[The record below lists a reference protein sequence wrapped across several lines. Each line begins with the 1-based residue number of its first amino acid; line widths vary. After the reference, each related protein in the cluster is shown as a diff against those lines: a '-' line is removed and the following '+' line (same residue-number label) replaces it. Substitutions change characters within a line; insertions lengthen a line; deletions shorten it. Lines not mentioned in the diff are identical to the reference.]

1 MNAKSIVSLSLCTL
15 MVFQG
20 LVSCMH
26 RPSPGTGIESPRTS
40 LDRVA
45 VIELRD
51 RLRIEVEGGG
61 RPMTYSL
68 SSSASPA
75 SVTVDLPGFLRGSQP
90 ERLIIN
96 KGPVMELTAQDVS
109 MPKAGVQLTFAL
121 TGATEPDVHAEGTRL
136 FIDFPKS
143 HVSERVGHE
152 NASGQSNPGAQ
163 LAAAAA
169 MSEETTSGLP
179 AKTLTRIDIQKS
191 ETAATIIIVADGEF
205 TYEAKRSSGDRLVL
219 DVANVTSS
227 LRDRVL
233 AINHPSIRQVRIGQH
248 ARKVRLV
255 FDLSGQTTYSIKP
268 DRNQLAVEITRQAEP
283 DKSVAET
290 SGQVSEQQSAE
301 KKTMTP
307 VVVRTASAGSV
318 PFPER
323 LAMIHARPS
332 LAQMAPE
339 PRSGKEID
347 SEEIGQRRYAGRRI
361 SLDFQMADISNVL
374 RLIAEVSGFN
384 IVVGEGVKSKVT
396 MKLVGVPWDQAL
408 DMLLKMN
415 NLGMIREG
423 NIVWID
429 SLANIAKQQD
439 EEARA
444 KESKTKAEDLV
455 TRVIYIQNI
464 AAQELQTTLRQYIS
478 PRGQLTVNQASNALV
493 IQDTES
499 RVGSFAELVRSLDLQ
514 VPQVQ
519 IEARIVQAD
528 TSYSRSL
535 GVQWG
540 ISNTA
545 MTSNGTGSSFF
556 GNPTGGFSEQQL
568 DTKGTI
574 TRSFL
579 VNLPAAVSGLSSVP
593 GAGFTF
599 GKIGTRDGFSLDLRL
614 SAGELLGLTKVI
626 AAPKITTLDKR
637 EAKISQGESIP
648 FQTTSLQGT
657 QTTFVDA
664 NLELQVTPQITSRDP
679 KEPNKQVLLKIR
691 ATRNAVGARSNPAG
705 PSIDKREATTQVLV
719 VDGETM
725 VIGGIF
731 VDTQTN
737 TVAGL
742 PYLSRIPVLGWLF
755 KNKTESV
762 SKQELLIFL
771 TPSIVKTT

>member
-1 MNAKSIVSLSLCTL
+1 MNVKRIVASTLCTL
-15 MVFQG
+15 LVFQG
-20 LVSCMH
+20 FVSCMH
-26 RPSPGTGIESPRTS
+26 RPSAVASGELEMAS
-40 LDRVA
+40 LKKVD
-45 VIELRD
+45 VIDLDD
-51 RLRIEVEGGG
+51 RLRIEVDGD
-61 RPMTYSL
+61 RSMTYAL
-68 SSSASPA
+68 STSTSPA
-75 SVTVDLPGFLRGSQP
+75 SVTVDLPGFARGPQVDRTP
-90 ERLIIN
+90 IN
-96 KGPVMELTAQDVS
+96 KDGVVEMSAEEVTTPTPGTKLTFTLTA
-109 MPKAGVQLTFAL
+109 AAR
-121 TGATEPDVHAEGTRL
+121 PDIQVDGNRL
-136 FIDFPKS
+136 FIDFQKAPS
-143 HVSERVGHE
+143 SEPTATQAHSQ
-152 NASGQSNPGAQ
+152 ASKAETES
-163 LAAAAA
+163 AAKVAD
-169 MSEETTSGLP
+169 EIVPGLP
-179 AKTLTRIDIQKS
+179 AKALTKVDVKK
-191 ETAATIIIVADGEF
+191 TATEATILIVADGEL
-205 TYEAKRSSGDRLVL
+205 TYEAKRSNADRLIV
-219 DVANVTSS
+219 DVANVTSA
-227 LRDRVL
+227 LRTQLLTV
-233 AINHPSIRQVRIGQH
+233 NHPSIRQIRIGQH
-248 ARKVRLV
+248 AKKVRLV
-255 FDLSGQTTYSIKP
+255 FELTNQATYSIKP
-268 DRNQLAVEITRQAEP
+268 DHNRLAVQLAVSSNVDNKVLTNSSTGSLAMDAKEAKNNAAP
-283 DKSVAET
+283 A
-290 SGQVSEQQSAE
+290 
-301 KKTMTP
+301 
-307 VVVRTASAGSV
+307 VVRTASSGSV

-323 LAMIHARPS
+323 LAMIHARPAV
-332 LAQMAPE
+332 AQMSPE
-339 PRSGKEID
+339 QRETKELD
-347 SEEIGQRRYAGRRI
+347 SEDIGQRRYVGRRI

-444 KESKTKAEDLV
+444 KESKTKAEDLI
-455 TRVIYIQNI
+455 TRVIYIQNV
-464 AAQELQTTLRQYIS
+464 AAQELQTTLRQYLS

-493 IQDTES
+493 LQDTES
-499 RVGSFAELVRSLDLQ
+499 RVGSFAELVRSLDLE

-540 ISNTA
+540 VSNTA
-545 MTSNGTGSSFF
+545 SSNGGLGTSFF
-556 GNPTGGFSEQQL
+556 GNPTGAFSEQQL

-579 VNLPAAVSGLSSVP
+579 VNLPAAVSGLSAVP

-679 KEPNKQVLLKIR
+679 KEVGKQVLLKIR

-719 VDGETM
+719 RDGETM

-731 VDTQTN
+731 VDSQTN

-755 KNKTESV
+755 KNKTEAV

>member
-1 MNAKSIVSLSLCTL
+1 MNAKSLVSLSLCTM

-26 RPSPGTGIESPRTS
+26 RPSPAAGVESPNMS
-40 LDRVA
+40 LDRVG
-45 VIELRD
+45 VTELSD
-51 RLRIEVEGGG
+51 RLRIEVEGG
-61 RPMTYSL
+61 RPMTYSV
-68 SSSASPA
+68 SSSDSPA
-75 SVTVDLPGFLRGSQP
+75 RVAVDLPGFSRGSQP
-90 ERLIIN
+90 ERLVIN
-96 KGPVMELTAQDVS
+96 KGSVLELTAQDVS
-109 MPKAGVQLTFAL
+109 TPKAGVQLVFAL
-121 TGATEPDVHAEGTRL
+121 AAAIEPEIHAEGTRL

-143 HVSERVGHE
+143 QVSEPAAHQQVTDPS
-152 NASGQSNPGAQ
+152 NAGMDAADAPAVSGKITQ
-163 LAAAAA
+163 
-169 MSEETTSGLP
+169 GLP

-191 ETAATIIIVADGEF
+191 ETAATIIIVADGEV

-227 LRDRVL
+227 LHSRVM
-233 AINHPSIRQVRIGQH
+233 AVNHPSIRQVRIGQH
-248 ARKVRLV
+248 AKKVRVV
-255 FDLSGQTTYSIKP
+255 FDLSSQTAYSIKP
-268 DRNQLAVEITRQAEP
+268 EHNQLAVQLTLQKDPDQSVSKTLDHLSEHPTGDKTRMPPA
-283 DKSVAET
+283 
-290 SGQVSEQQSAE
+290 
-301 KKTMTP
+301 
-307 VVVRTASAGSV
+307 VVRTASAGSV

-332 LAQMAPE
+332 LAQLAPE
-339 PRSGKEID
+339 PRSGKELD

-361 SLDFQMADISNVL
+361 SLDFQMADITNVL

-455 TRVIYIQNI
+455 TRVIYVQNI

-478 PRGQLTVNQASNALV
+478 PRGLMQVNQASNALV
-493 IQDTES
+493 VRDTES
-499 RVGSFAELVRSLDLQ
+499 QVVAFAELVRSLDLQ

-545 MTSNGTGSSFF
+545 TSNNGSGTSFF

-579 VNLPAAVSGLSSVP
+579 VNLPAAVTGLTSVP

-599 GKIGTRDGFSLDLRL
+599 GKIGSRDGFSLDLRL

-771 TPSIVKTT
+771 TPSIVKTI

>member
-26 RPSPGTGIESPRTS
+26 QPATGSSTGIASPLTS
-40 LDRVA
+40 LDRIGVT
-45 VIELRD
+45 ELND
-51 RLRIEVEGGG
+51 RIRIEVEGG

-68 SSSASPA
+68 STNASPA
-75 SVTVDLPGFLRGSQP
+75 SVTVDLPGFSRGSQA
-90 ERLIIN
+90 EHLAIN
-96 KGPVMELTAQDVS
+96 KGPVLELAAQDVS
-109 MPKAGVQLTFAL
+109 VPQAGVQLVVAL
-121 TGATEPDVHAEGTRL
+121 TAAAEPDIHAEGTRL
-136 FIDFPKS
+136 VIDFPKP
-143 HVSERVGHE
+143 HVSEHTARQDAPVS
-152 NASGQSNPGAQ
+152 NAASDELNRQ
-163 LAAAAA
+163 
-169 MSEETTSGLP
+169 LP
-179 AKTLTRIDIQKS
+179 AKTLTRLDIQKN
-191 ETAATIIIVADGEF
+191 ETAATIILVTDGEF
-205 TYEAKRSSGDRLVL
+205 SYEAKRSSGDRLVI

-227 LRDRVL
+227 LRSQVL
-233 AINHPSIRQVRIGQH
+233 AINHPSVRQVRIGQH
-248 ARKVRLV
+248 AKKVRLV
-255 FDLSGQTTYSIKP
+255 FDLASQATYSIKP
-268 DRNQLAVEITRQAEP
+268 ERNQLAIEMTLRAES
-283 DKSVAET
+283 DKSVPDAL
-290 SGQVSEQQSAE
+290 GQLSQPPVSEE
-301 KKTMTP
+301 KKTTAQA
-307 VVVRTASAGSV
+307 VVRTASSGSV

-323 LAMIHARPS
+323 LAMIHARSS

-339 PRSGKEID
+339 QHSGKDVD
-347 SEEIGQRRYAGRRI
+347 SEDIGQRRYVGRRI

-429 SLANIAKQQD
+429 SLTNIAKQQD

-444 KESKTKAEDLV
+444 KESKSKAEDLV
-455 TRVIYIQNI
+455 TRVIYVQNI

-478 PRGQLTVNQASNALV
+478 PRGLMQVNQASNALV
-493 IQDTES
+493 VRDTES
-499 RVGSFAELVRSLDLQ
+499 QVVAFAELVRSLDLQ

-528 TSYSRSL
+528 TSYARSL

-545 MTSNGTGSSFF
+545 NSAGGTGSSFF

-679 KEPNKQVLLKIR
+679 KEPLKQVLLKIR

>member
-1 MNAKSIVSLSLCTL
+1 MNDKLIVSLSLCTM

-26 RPSPGTGIESPRTS
+26 RPSPGTGVESPNTS
-40 LDRVA
+40 LDPVG
-45 VIELRD
+45 VTELGD
-51 RLRIEVEGGG
+51 RLRIEVEGG

-68 SSSASPA
+68 SNSDSPA
-75 SVTVDLPGFLRGSQP
+75 RVTVDLPGFSRGSQP
-90 ERLIIN
+90 ERLVIN
-96 KGPVMELTAQDVS
+96 KGPVIELTAQDVS
-109 MPKAGVQLTFAL
+109 TPKAGVQLVFAL
-121 TGATEPDVHAEGTRL
+121 TTAIEPDIHAEGTRL

-143 HVSERVGHE
+143 HVSEQATHHSVSDPS
-152 NASGQSNPGAQ
+152 NASVELTSAP
-163 LAAAAA
+163 A
-169 MSEETTSGLP
+169 MSEETTQGLP
-179 AKTLTRIDIQKS
+179 AKTLTRIDIQKN

-205 TYEAKRSSGDRLVL
+205 SYEAKRSSGDRLVL

-227 LRDRVL
+227 LRSRVM
-233 AINHPSIRQVRIGQH
+233 AIDHPSIRQVRIGQH
-248 ARKVRLV
+248 AKKVRLV
-255 FDLSGQTTYSIKP
+255 FDLSSQTTYSIKP
-268 DRNQLAVEITRQAEP
+268 ERNQLAVQVTLQTEF
-283 DKSVAET
+283 DKSISET
-290 SGQVSEQQSAE
+290 LGPLSQPQGQE
-301 KKTMTP
+301 KKAVVP
-307 VVVRTASAGSV
+307 AVVRRASAGSV

-339 PRSGKEID
+339 PRSGKELD
-347 SEEIGQRRYAGRRI
+347 SEDIGQRRYAGRRI

-429 SLANIAKQQD
+429 SLSNIAKQQD

-444 KESKTKAEDLV
+444 KDSKTKAEDLV
-455 TRVIYIQNI
+455 TGVIYIQNI

-478 PRGQLTVNQASNALV
+478 PRGLMQVNQASNALV
-493 IQDTES
+493 VRDTES
-499 RVGSFAELVRSLDLQ
+499 QVVAFAELVRSLDLQ

-545 MTSNGTGSSFF
+545 TANNGAGTSFF

-579 VNLPAAVSGLSSVP
+579 VNLPAAVSGVSSVP

-679 KEPNKQVLLKIR
+679 KEPLKQVLLKIR

-771 TPSIVKTT
+771 TPSIVKTI

>member
-1 MNAKSIVSLSLCTL
+1 MNAKSIVSLTLCTL

-26 RPSPGTGIESPRTS
+26 GPVSGTSGEPEITS
-40 LDRVA
+40 LERVG
-45 VIELRD
+45 VTELGD
-51 RLRIEVEGGG
+51 RLRIEVEGG

-68 SSSASPA
+68 ATNMNPV
-75 SVTVDLPGFLRGSQP
+75 SVTVDVPGFSRGSQA
-90 ERLIIN
+90 ERTVIN
-96 KGPVMELTAQDVS
+96 KGPVVELTTLDIS
-109 MPKAGVQLTFAL
+109 TPRPGVQLVFAL
-121 TGATEPDVHAEGTRL
+121 TTASRPDIHVEGTRL
-136 FIDFPKS
+136 FIDFPKGQA
-143 HVSERVGHE
+143 SEPSAHPTVPEPAPTGVQT
-152 NASGQSNPGAQ
+152 AG
-163 LAAAAA
+163 AAA
-169 MSEETTSGLP
+169 TSDEP
-179 AKTLTRIDIQKS
+179 PHSVVARTLTKIDVQKNDT
-191 ETAATIIIVADGEF
+191 EATIIIVADGEL
-205 TYEAKRSSGDRLVL
+205 TYEANRSSGNRLVL

-227 LRDRVL
+227 LRSKVL
-233 AINHPSIRQVRIGQH
+233 PIDHPSIRQIRIGQH
-248 ARKVRLV
+248 AKKVRLV
-255 FDLSGQTTYSIKP
+255 FDVSGQTTYTIKP
-268 DRNQLAVEITRQAEP
+268 EHHQLTVQLARATESDKVSPAPAEASQHMSGEKAYAGQA
-283 DKSVAET
+283 
-290 SGQVSEQQSAE
+290 
-301 KKTMTP
+301 
-307 VVVRTASAGSV
+307 VVRTASSGSV

-339 PRSGKEID
+339 PRSAKELD
-347 SEEIGQRRYAGRRI
+347 SEEIGQRHYVGRRI

-444 KESKTKAEDLV
+444 KESKTKAEDLI

-478 PRGQLTVNQASNALV
+478 PRGLLQVNQASNALV

-545 MTSNGTGSSFF
+545 SSNNGLGTSFF

-626 AAPKITTLDKR
+626 AAPKIMTLDKR

-679 KEPNKQVLLKIR
+679 KEPHKQVLLKIR

-755 KNKTESV
+755 KNKTESI

-771 TPSIVKTT
+771 TPSIVKIT

>member
-1 MNAKSIVSLSLCTL
+1 MNVKRIVASTLCTL

-20 LVSCMH
+20 FVSCMH
-26 RPSPGTGIESPRTS
+26 RPSLVAGGKLEMAT
-40 LDRVA
+40 LDRVD
-45 VIELRD
+45 VIELPD
-51 RLRIEVEGGG
+51 RLRIEVDGG
-61 RPMTYSL
+61 RPMTYALATST
-68 SSSASPA
+68 SPA
-75 SVTVDLPGFLRGSQP
+75 SVTVDLPGFSRGPQI
-90 ERLIIN
+90 EHMAIN
-96 KGPVMELTAQDVS
+96 KGPIVDMVAEDVTVPTA
-109 MPKAGVQLTFAL
+109 GTQLTFAL
-121 TGATEPDVHAEGTRL
+121 TAAARPEIQTEGNRL
-136 FIDFPKS
+136 FIDFPKTPS
-143 HVSERVGHE
+143 TEQTLTQADADLAKPEADPLG
-152 NASGQSNPGAQ
+152 NAATAPIAPGIA
-163 LAAAAA
+163 
-169 MSEETTSGLP
+169 
-179 AKTLTRIDIQKS
+179 AKTLTKIDVQK
-191 ETAATIIIVADGEF
+191 TATEATIMIVADGEL
-205 TYEAKRSSGDRLVL
+205 TYEAKRTTGDRLVI
-219 DVANVTSS
+219 DVANVTSA
-227 LRDRVL
+227 LRTKLLNV
-233 AINHPSIRQVRIGQH
+233 NHPSVRQVRIGQH
-248 ARKVRLV
+248 AKKVRLV
-255 FDLSGQTTYSIKP
+255 FDLANQAIYSIKP
-268 DRNQLAVEITRQAEP
+268 AGNQLAIQLAMQPDSGKPGSNVSSQTTRQDNNEAM
-283 DKSVAET
+283 KA
-290 SGQVSEQQSAE
+290 SA
-301 KKTMTP
+301 P
-307 VVVRTASAGSV
+307 AVVRTASSGSV

-323 LAMIHARPS
+323 LAMIQARPS

-339 PRSGKEID
+339 HRETKELD

-444 KESKTKAEDLV
+444 KESKTKAEDLI
-455 TRVIYIQNI
+455 TRVIYIQNV
-464 AAQELQTTLRQYIS
+464 AAQELQTTLRQYLS

-493 IQDTES
+493 LQDTES
-499 RVGSFAELVRSLDLQ
+499 RVGSFAELVRSLDLE

-540 ISNTA
+540 IANTA
-545 MTSNGTGSSFF
+545 SSNGGLGSSFF
-556 GNPTGGFSEQQL
+556 GNATGPFSEQQL
-568 DTKGTI
+568 DSKGTI

-593 GAGFTF
+593 AAGFTV
-599 GKIGTRDGFSLDLRL
+599 GKIGTRDGFTLDLRL

-626 AAPKITTLDKR
+626 AAPKVTTLDKR

-679 KEPNKQVLLKIR
+679 KEIGKQVLLKVR

-719 VDGETM
+719 RDGETM

-731 VDTQTN
+731 VDAQTN

-755 KNKTESV
+755 KNKTEAV